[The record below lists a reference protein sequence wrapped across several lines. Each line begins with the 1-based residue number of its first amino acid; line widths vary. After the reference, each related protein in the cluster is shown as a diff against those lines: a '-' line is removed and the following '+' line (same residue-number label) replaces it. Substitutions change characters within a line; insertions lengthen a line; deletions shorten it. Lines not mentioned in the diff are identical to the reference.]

1 MWMYCNRNVVVV
13 VVVVV
18 VVNVVALLLLPLL
31 ILLEFSDQTSLAST
45 HMPCK
50 GYRKK
55 HPDSC
60 FSALRVIGNVSRQEI
75 RRRRM
80 QPHLA
85 SRAVVY
91 VCTKHT

>member
-1 MWMYCNRNVVVV
+1 MWMYCNRNI
-13 VVVVV
+13 VVVV
-18 VVNVVALLLLPLL
+18 VVNVVALLLPPLA
-31 ILLEFSDQTSLAST
+31 IILEFPDQISLAPT
-45 HMPCK
+45 LMPCK

-55 HPDSC
+55 HPDTC
-60 FSALRVIGNVSRQEI
+60 FSALRVIGNVSRQEV